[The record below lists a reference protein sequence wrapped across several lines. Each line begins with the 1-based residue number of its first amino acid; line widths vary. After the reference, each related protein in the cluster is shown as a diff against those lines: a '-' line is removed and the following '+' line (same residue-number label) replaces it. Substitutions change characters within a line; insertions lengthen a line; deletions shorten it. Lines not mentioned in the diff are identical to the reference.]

1 MGCEFDASFQLDA
14 VLRSQLLIP
23 VTQTKPFNDP
33 EMWPEDGSQPFV
45 WSTNDK

>member
-1 MGCEFDASFQLDA
+1 MFGTNCPETHP
-14 VLRSQLLIP
+14 VRVPLLFMET
-23 VTQTKPFNDP
+23 VWDTKPFNDP